1 MRALRKETPTPGYS
15 LDTEHPVPEPLGDE
29 VLIKVDSV
37 AICGSDIA
45 LYNWSEVAQVIAK
58 VPFIPGHEAVG
69 TVVKTGPEA
78 TLKAGDRVGVENHF
92 YCGSCYTCDEDR
104 GDICSKM
111 SQYGHGKGTEHGGF
125 SEFSIVSS
133 KYCYVFRTGIS
144 FREGVLLEPLGVAHN
159 GVETIQVKG
168 HDVLVLGAGP
178 IGLLAAQ
185 CAAAEGCSRVI
196 IADVNKFRLEL
207 AEKMN
212 LACPLVTLDTSVKD
226 LETEVKSLTSGNGV
240 PRLVEA
246 TGAPPVVNN
255 CFRLLRKG
263 GKVVLIGIP
272 KAPIHIEDP
281 MPNVLFKSLTLTTVH
296 GRRIF
301 HTWEACEALVSS
313 GKVDPTIIISHE
325 FPLDQWQDA
334 FDLLLSGKAC
344 KIVVKI

>member
-1 MRALRKETPTPGYS
+1 MS
-15 LDTEHPVPEPLGDE
+15 
-29 VLIKVDSV
+29 S
-37 AICGSDIA
+37 
-45 LYNWSEVAQVIAK
+45 SEC
-58 VPFIPGHEAVG
+58 P
-69 TVVKTGPEA
+69 
-78 TLKAGDRVGVENHF
+78 
-92 YCGSCYTCDEDR
+92 
-104 GDICSKM
+104 
-111 SQYGHGKGTEHGGF
+111 
-125 SEFSIVSS
+125 
-133 KYCYVFRTGIS
+133 
-144 FREGVLLEPLGVAHN
+144 
-159 GVETIQVKG
+159 
-168 HDVLVLGAGP
+168 
-178 IGLLAAQ
+178 GLLAAQ

-301 HTWEACEALVSS
+301 HTWEACEVILFYQEIFFNFLPSIFFS
-313 GKVDPTIIISHE
+313 RR
-325 FPLDQWQDA
+325 
-334 FDLLLSGKAC
+334 
-344 KIVVKI
+344 